1 MMIKN
6 LENEQNTLLLRPD
19 QASKFLTAAGFPTA
33 RATLAKLRC
42 VGSGPK
48 FRRFGR
54 FIVYSPSDLQDW
66 AHEKISDPLS
76 NTSQY

>member
-1 MMIKN
+1 MIKSS
-6 LENEQNTLLLRPD
+6 ENEHNFHLLRPD
-19 QASKFLTAAGFPTA
+19 QAANFLTASGFPTA

-54 FIVYSPSDLQDW
+54 LIVYSPSDLKEW
-66 AHEKISDPLS
+66 AHQRISKPLS

>member
-1 MMIKN
+1 MMKN
-6 LENEQNTLLLRPD
+6 SENEPKFHLLRPD
-19 QASKFLTAAGFPTA
+19 QAANFLTAAGFPTA

-54 FIVYSPSDLQDW
+54 LIVYSPSDLNEW
-66 AHEKISDPLS
+66 ARERISEPLS

>member
-1 MMIKN
+1 MIKHAG
-6 LENEQNTLLLRPD
+6 NTIDIQLLRPD
-19 QASKFLTAAGFPTA
+19 QASEFLTAAGFPTA

-54 FIVYSPSDLQDW
+54 LIVYSPTDLQDW
-66 AHEKISDPLS
+66 ASEKISAPLS